1 MASPARQTMSCYLEA
16 PMESQRLHPALTA
29 DILREIFL
37 RLPSH
42 ADLVRAC
49 AACVPFCR
57 LVTHPSFLRR
67 YRSLHRPMLLGFID
81 NNGLN
86 PVPAPHPNAPA
97 ARACARTVNFT
108 FGYLPR
114 DGGIKDISDGR
125 ILFELIDEDQPSIL
139 LWDLAVCYPMS
150 RRCRLVPPV
159 PNQVLASAQ
168 IQECDIFGVETFM
181 LPSKKLEEATFTVVR
196 FFLVKTG
203 MVPFVFSS
211 VSGRWSVSTSTSWDA
226 LGLDAPKS
234 YTHMLGPRRYMNG
247 CFYWKV
253 NHKDKLLKL
262 DMNTMRFSTHDL
274 PRDHEERRVAIV
286 EAGDGKLAIFSQID
300 EGTYLD
306 YYIFLPDDS
315 KKGGQWHMENTL
327 QLPSR
332 YKCHMLARQSE
343 GHIFLFGIPKVN
355 VIPHHA
361 CFALEIKTFK
371 IVRLNGIGL
380 PAIDAPYS
388 GFPPI
393 TSPRSIQGYETWP
406 RPRENKT
413 VTSPLQSAES
423 FLQRQP
429 PMRFCK
435 LIKPSI
441 PFLPTP
447 AMASGIRHIFPPPN
461 HGGRSSSSSAS
472 SPAMS

>member
-1 MASPARQTMSCYLEA
+1 
-16 PMESQRLHPALTA
+16 MESQRLHPALTA

-286 EAGDGKLAIFSQID
+286 EAGDG
-300 EGTYLD
+300 
-306 YYIFLPDDS
+306 
-315 KKGGQWHMENTL
+315 
-327 QLPSR
+327 
-332 YKCHMLARQSE
+332 
-343 GHIFLFGIPKVN
+343 IPKVN

-393 TSPRSIQGYETWP
+393 TSPRSIQGYETVNFFIIFNLYCVLCFSDFSCFCQFVMYTSMTFTSFTSYLPCLYRISKRCLKHRLFNNNIVCWP
-406 RPRENKT
+406 ANGCW
-413 VTSPLQSAES
+413 V
-423 FLQRQP
+423 
-429 PMRFCK
+429 
-435 LIKPSI
+435 
-441 PFLPTP
+441 
-447 AMASGIRHIFPPPN
+447 
-461 HGGRSSSSSAS
+461 SSYTLKN
-472 SPAMS
+472 